1 MGLVR
6 RTSSTTTASNYVSGG
21 QWMSDEQQRQEAE
34 HRRRFGLPS
43 GVDPRNFDPRRA
55 MDPASLD
62 KVLRAQ
68 AIARAEAQAATTVII
83 ATIVSL
89 VTSAFSFVAA
99 LAWNSAIQAALDKY
113 LGPNGPLTKTIGNHP
128 VAIKGIYALI
138 VTFIAIVVILIVN
151 RFAGNLAK
159 KSAIALASGN

>member
-1 MGLVR
+1 
-6 RTSSTTTASNYVSGG
+6 
-21 QWMSDEQQRQEAE
+21 MSDDQQRQEAE
-34 HRRRFGLPS
+34 HRRRFGAPPN
-43 GVDPRNFDPRRA
+43 VDLRNFDPRKA

-99 LAWNSAIQAALDKY
+99 LAWNTAIQSALNAYVKTDSAMGKL
-113 LGPNGPLTKTIGNHP
+113 LGPVG
-128 VAIKGIYALI
+128 VQFFYALI
-138 VTFIAIVVILIVN
+138 VTLIAIIVILIVN
-151 RFAGNLAK
+151 RFAGDIAK
-159 KSAIALASGN
+159 KSAIALASNS

>member
-1 MGLVR
+1 
-6 RTSSTTTASNYVSGG
+6 
-21 QWMSDEQQRQEAE
+21 MSDDQQRQEAE
-34 HRRRFGLPS
+34 HRRRFGLPP

-55 MDPASLD
+55 MDQASLE

-99 LAWNSAIQAALDKY
+99 LAWNTAIQDALNKY
-113 LGPNGPLTKTIGNHP
+113 VGTNTPLAKQFHLGKVGVEAL
-128 VAIKGIYALI
+128 YAVI

-159 KSAIALASGN
+159 KSAIALASGS

>member
-1 MGLVR
+1 
-6 RTSSTTTASNYVSGG
+6 
-21 QWMSDEQQRQEAE
+21 MSDEKQRRDAE
-34 HRRRFGLPS
+34 QRRRFGLPQ
-43 GVDPRNFDPRRA
+43 GVDLHNFDPRKA
-55 MDPASLD
+55 MDPNSLD
-62 KVLRAQ
+62 KILRAQ

-99 LAWNSAIQAALDKY
+99 LAWNTAIQAALDKY
-113 LGPNGPLTKTIGNHP
+113 LGPTGPFTKTIGNHP

-138 VTFIAIVVILIVN
+138 VTLIAIIVILIVN

-159 KSAIALASGN
+159 KSAMALASNS

>member
-1 MGLVR
+1 
-6 RTSSTTTASNYVSGG
+6 
-21 QWMSDEQQRQEAE
+21 MSDEQQRQEAE
-34 HRRRFGLPS
+34 RRRRFGVPP
-43 GVDPRNFDPRRA
+43 GVDLHNFDPRKA
-55 MDPASLD
+55 MDQASLE

-99 LAWNSAIQAALDKY
+99 LAWNDAIQAALNKEF
-113 LGPNGPLTKTIGNHP
+113 GPSGPLYASFGHHQVTIKM
-128 VAIKGIYALI
+128 VYALI
-138 VTFIAIVVILIVN
+138 VTLIAIVVILIVN

-159 KSAIALASGN
+159 KSALALASNS

>member
-1 MGLVR
+1 
-6 RTSSTTTASNYVSGG
+6 
-21 QWMSDEQQRQEAE
+21 MSDDQQRQEAE
-34 HRRRFGLPS
+34 HRRRFPGLPQ
-43 GVDPRNFDPRRA
+43 GADLRNFDPRRA

-99 LAWNSAIQAALDKY
+99 LAWNDAIQAALTAYVKTDSAMGKL
-113 LGPNGPLTKTIGNHP
+113 LGPVGVKLF
-128 VAIKGIYALI
+128 YALI
-138 VTFIAIVVILIVN
+138 VTLIAIIVILIVN

-159 KSAIALASGN
+159 KSAIALASNS

>member
-1 MGLVR
+1 
-6 RTSSTTTASNYVSGG
+6 
-21 QWMSDEQQRQEAE
+21 MSDEQQRQEAE
-34 HRRRFGLPS
+34 HRRRFGLPP
-43 GVDPRNFDPRRA
+43 GADLRNFDPRRA

-62 KVLRAQ
+62 KILRAQ

-99 LAWNSAIQAALDKY
+99 LAWNTAIQDALNKY
-113 LGPNGPLTKTIGNHP
+113 VGTDTPLAKQLHLGKVGVEAL
-128 VAIKGIYALI
+128 YAVI
-138 VTFIAIVVILIVN
+138 VTIIAIVVILIVN